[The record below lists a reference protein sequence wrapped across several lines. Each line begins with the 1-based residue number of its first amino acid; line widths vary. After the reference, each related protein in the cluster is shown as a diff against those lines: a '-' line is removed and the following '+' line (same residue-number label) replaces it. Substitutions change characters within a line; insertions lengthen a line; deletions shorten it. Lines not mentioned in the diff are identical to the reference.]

1 LMYWPANY
9 FAYAHANSAISRPS
23 SILGALQ
30 PYHNTC
36 YMMRTGFNAL
46 CLAGWKT
53 ADAEADVD
61 LL

>member
-1 LMYWPANY
+1 MYWPANY

-36 YMMRTGFNAL
+36 YMMRTGSM
-46 CLAGWKT
+46 CPVWLAEKT
-53 ADAEADVD
+53 VDVETD
-61 LL
+61 VNLL